1 MESDKLASGLGS
13 GRWRKLAGGAEI
25 LENLNKGQRAAVE
38 HGDGP
43 LLVIAGAG
51 TGKTRVITARICR
64 LLAEQPEL
72 SAENILGL
80 TYTKKAAGEMRS
92 RVRRAAG
99 ERAEGIRLSTF
110 HSFCVEEIL
119 SAEDPAPL
127 HMEDVD
133 HWILLR
139 KNIDQFKL
147 KHFKRLA
154 EPGQFLSEFRR
165 FFSRCQDELVSVE
178 EYANY
183 VAQERAKFESRK
195 AALPE
200 DELSDAREEIEK
212 LEEVAHSYAVSERLM
227 REKRLVTYGAQI
239 MQAVRQLREN
249 PELLAAL
256 RARYRYLLVDEFQD
270 TNYAQIE
277 LLWLLAGDARNIL
290 AVGDDDQAIFRFRG
304 ASFGSFTVF
313 MDRFARAIGDG
324 QRKPPEIV
332 SLTENYRS
340 TGRILRA
347 AQEVIQYN
355 ERSDVLSSQN
365 SKNLIPTHPPGEKVR
380 ICEFTSPLAEAE
392 WIASEIE
399 RLRGAIGNG
408 KGGEWSRFAVLYRMH
423 AHRNH
428 LVRALRRRNIPFVV
442 RGLSVLPNT
451 LVRDMLT
458 WLRAIAHPG
467 DDVAFARL
475 MAVPRWG
482 FEPSDLVRLAERAG
496 RGRTLREE
504 MSAPQ
509 MPLFP
514 AAAGQRAEELLD
526 ILNEMLALSR
536 RATARRLFDEVAQRL
551 NIATLAS
558 DADQAALSVFANLI
572 AEWEKKSEARGL
584 RDFLEYFDYYL
595 QAGGELC
602 PEEEMVSGDAVQL
615 MTAHAAKGLEFDQV
629 FVMRLCKQS
638 FPGNERRPVLEFP
651 PELIKEGTPKASFHI
666 QEERRLFF
674 VALTRARRRLT
685 LTTVLGPR
693 KPQSVFLDDLLRT
706 GKLQGKDL
714 EQCSPAV
721 EVPEEEEAA
730 APVPA
735 DASRPGLFTAAS
747 PDSYVYSQVALWAR
761 AYHPPAPEPLRLSAS
776 ALDRYERCPMQYLL
790 SAGWH
795 IRGKAHAA
803 LTFGSVMHTTLREM
817 VSAWQRGQAMDMADV
832 EIIYAR
838 EWSGAGFEDAYQE
851 EEYRR
856 AGLEQL
862 RTFHEKHRASP
873 PNVLELEWPF
883 ELALP
888 HNVVIKGRIDRIDR
902 LSDGTVEIV
911 DYKTGSV
918 KKPLDAKKSLQ
929 LSIYALAVKERLE
942 LEPSRLVF
950 YNLGINDATATTRD
964 AKSLAQAR
972 QQVAE
977 IADGIR
983 AGEFPANPGYICGFC
998 DYRLLCPE
1006 HEDLLTIHPARAAS
1020 LP

>member
-1 MESDKLASGLGS
+1 MA
-13 GRWRKLAGGAEI
+13 AATEI
-25 LENLNKGQRAAVE
+25 LQELNSKNLNKGQRAAVE

-43 LLVIAGAG
+43 MLVIAGAG
-51 TGKTRVITARICR
+51 TGKTRVITERICR
-64 LLAEQPEL
+64 LLAEQPDL

-80 TYTKKAAGEMRS
+80 TYTKKAAGEMLW
-92 RVRRAAG
+92 RVGRAAG

-119 SAEDPAPL
+119 SAEDPAPVPL
-127 HMEDVD
+127 EDVD

-139 KNIDQFKL
+139 QNIDQFKL

-165 FFSRCQDELVSVE
+165 FFSRCQDELVSVG
-178 EYANY
+178 EYASH
-183 VAQERAKFESRK
+183 VALKRAEFESRQ
-195 AALPE
+195 AALPD
-200 DELSDAREEIEK
+200 DELAGAREHIEK
-212 LEEVAHSYAVSERLM
+212 LEEVARTYAVSERLL
-227 REKRLVTYGAQI
+227 REKRFVTYGAQI
-239 MQAVRQLREN
+239 MQAVQQLRDN
-249 PELLAAL
+249 PELLATL
-256 RARYRYLLVDEFQD
+256 RARFKYLLVDEFQD

-277 LLWLLAGDARNIL
+277 LLWLLAGNARNIL
-290 AVGDDDQAIFRFRG
+290 VVGDDDQAIYRFRG

-313 MDRFARAIGDG
+313 MERFAQHPGG
-324 QRKPPEIV
+324 NGKPNPPAMV

-340 TGRILRA
+340 TGRILHA

-399 RLRGAIGNG
+399 RLRGAN
-408 KGGEWSRFAVLYRMH
+408 GEWSRFAVLYRMH

-451 LVRDMLT
+451 LVRDMLA
-458 WLRAIAHPG
+458 WLRSIAHPG

-482 FEPSDLVRLAERAG
+482 FEPSDLARLAERAG
-496 RGRTLREE
+496 RKKTLREE

-514 AAAGQRAEELLD
+514 AAGEQRGEELVE
-526 ILNEMLALSR
+526 ILQEMLALSR
-536 RATARRLFDEVAQRL
+536 RIPARQLFDEIVQRL
-551 NIATLAS
+551 NVTTLAS
-558 DADQAALSVFANLI
+558 DADQAGLSVLAKLI
-572 AEWEKKSEARGL
+572 EEWEKKSDARGL

-602 PEEEMVSGDAVQL
+602 PEEEITSSDAVQL
-615 MTAHAAKGLEFDQV
+615 MSAHAAKGLEFDQV

-638 FPGNERRPVLEFP
+638 FPGSEKKPVLEFP
-651 PELIKEGTPKASFHI
+651 AELIKEGTPKSGFHI

-674 VALTRARRRLT
+674 VALTRARHRLT
-685 LTTVLGPR
+685 LTTVLGL
-693 KPQSVFLDDLLRT
+693 KKQQSVFLDDLLRG

-714 EQCSPAV
+714 EQLTPTV
-721 EVPEEEEAA
+721 EVPTEVETA

-761 AYHPPAPEPLRLSAS
+761 AYHPPLQEPLRLSAS
-776 ALDRYERCPMQYLL
+776 ALDQYQKCPMKYSL
-790 SAGWH
+790 SARWC
-795 IRGKAHAA
+795 IRGGPHAT
-803 LTFGSVMHTTLREM
+803 LTFGNVMHVTLREM
-817 VSAWQRGQAMDMADV
+817 ALAWQREQPMTFADV
-832 EIIYAR
+832 ELIYAR
-838 EWSGAGFEDAYQE
+838 EWKAAGFEDAYQE

-856 AGLEQL
+856 AGLDQL
-862 RTFHEKHRASP
+862 RAFHGKYNSAP
-873 PNVLELEWPF
+873 PNVLALEKPF
-883 ELALP
+883 ELPLE
-888 HNVVIKGRIDRIDR
+888 HNIVVTGRIDRIDR
-902 LSDGTVEIV
+902 LPDGTVEIV

-918 KKPLDAKKSLQ
+918 KRPLDAKKSLQ
-929 LSIYALAVKERLE
+929 LSIYAMAAKEILE
-942 LEPSRLVF
+942 LEPSRLTF
-950 YNLGINDATATTRD
+950 YNLGINDATVATRD
-964 AKSLAQAR
+964 AKSLTQAR
-972 QQVAE
+972 QEVGE
-977 IADGIR
+977 IADCIR
-983 AGEFPANPGYICGFC
+983 AGQFPAKPGFLCNYC

-1006 HEDLLTIHPARAAS
+1006 HEDLLTIHPARALAAS
-1020 LP
+1020 Q